1 MSECQ
6 LYLFVVPFKFKRIDI
21 TIPITTLYILTLPR
35 IKRPILLSSIH
46 ESNYM
51 SNTDKIITHD
61 EQLVITR
68 VVARAGQ
75 LLQAYNA
82 ESSIIEHTTERL
94 GIAFGLDSVEIA
106 LTSKAIILTSRFGDN
121 CITTTRAM
129 KAHGI
134 DMGIV
139 CEVQRICI
147 NTEKKIYDVD
157 DVKERLFNMDVPKYN
172 ALIIAFFVALS
183 CACFSHLFGGDYIV
197 FAATLGTSFI
207 AMRLR
212 QWLTHLHHNLLTVF
226 FMTAFTATFT
236 GSFAVAFGWG
246 NEPELV
252 MITSVLQLVPGFP
265 LINAVSDMTKGHVTI
280 GMARWMT
287 ATLLTLASTLGIV
300 LGVQVAQYG
309 GWL

>member
-1 MSECQ
+1 MNQKISENQ
-6 LYLFVVPFKFKRIDI
+6 VNTVN
-21 TIPITTLYILTLPR
+21 TI
-35 IKRPILLSSIH
+35 SH
-46 ESNYM
+46 E
-51 SNTDKIITHD
+51 

-75 LLQAYNA
+75 LLQAYSA
-82 ESSIIEHTTERL
+82 ESRMIEQTTERL
-94 GIAFGLDSVEIA
+94 GLAFGLDSVEIA

-147 NTEKKIYDVD
+147 HTEKNIYDLEE
-157 DVKERLFNMDVPKYN
+157 VKQRLFNIHVPKYN
-172 ALIIAFFVALS
+172 ALLVACFVALA
-183 CACFSHLFGGDYIV
+183 CACFSHLFGGDSMI
-197 FAATLGTSFI
+197 FMATWVTSFI
-207 AMRLR
+207 AMRIR
-212 QWLTHLHHNLLTVF
+212 QWLTLLHHNLLTVF
-226 FMTAFTATFT
+226 FITAFTATFL
-236 GSFAVAFGWG
+236 GSLGSAFDWG
-246 NEPELV
+246 NEPELI

-287 ATLLTLASTLGIV
+287 ATLLTLATTLGIV
-300 LGVQVAQYG
+300 LAVQLGQYG

>member
-1 MSECQ
+1 
-6 LYLFVVPFKFKRIDI
+6 
-21 TIPITTLYILTLPR
+21 
-35 IKRPILLSSIH
+35 
-46 ESNYM
+46 M
-51 SNTDKIITHD
+51 SNTDEMISHEK
-61 EQLVITR
+61 QLVITR

-82 ESSIIEHTTERL
+82 ESSIIQHTTERL

-147 NTEKKIYDVD
+147 NAENKVYDLET
-157 DVKERLFNMDVPKYN
+157 VKDRVFNIQVPKYN
-172 ALIIAFFVALS
+172 SYLVAFFVALS
-183 CACFSHLFGGDYIV
+183 CACFSHLFGGDSIV
-197 FAATLGTSFI
+197 FLATFATSFI
-207 AMRLR
+207 SMRLR

-226 FMTAFTATFT
+226 FMTAFVATFT
-236 GSFAVAFGWG
+236 GSFATAFDWG
-246 NEPELV
+246 NEPEIV

-265 LINAVSDMTKGHVTI
+265 LINAVSDMTKGHITI
-280 GMARWMT
+280 GMSRWMT

-300 LGVQVAQYG
+300 LAVQLGQFG

>member
-1 MSECQ
+1 MNQKNSENM
-6 LYLFVVPFKFKRIDI
+6 IDSV
-21 TIPITTLYILTLPR
+21 
-35 IKRPILLSSIH
+35 KSISH
-46 ESNYM
+46 E
-51 SNTDKIITHD
+51 

-82 ESSIIEHTTERL
+82 ESRIIEHTTERL
-94 GIAFGLDSVEIA
+94 GLAFGLDSVEIA

-147 NTEKKIYDVD
+147 NAEKKIYNVEE
-157 DVKERLFNMDVPKYN
+157 VKQRLVNINVPKYN
-172 ALIIAFFVALS
+172 ALMVAFFVALA
-183 CACFSHLFGGDYIV
+183 CASFSHLFGGDYIV
-197 FAATLGTSFI
+197 FFATLVTSFI
-207 AMRLR
+207 AMLIR
-212 QWLTHLHHNLLTVF
+212 QWLTQLHHNLLTVF
-226 FMTAFTATFT
+226 FITAFTATFI
-236 GSFAVAFGWG
+236 GSFASAFNWG

-265 LINAVSDMTKGHVTI
+265 LINAVSDMVKGHVTI

-300 LGVQVAQYG
+300 LAVQLGQYG